1 MPGLMDPI
9 EVAGLHLRNRIVM
22 PPMASGRA
30 GPNGQANDDHVE
42 YHRLRAAAGTGLVI
56 VEHSYVLPVGRFSEG
71 QLGVDRDDDIPG
83 LARVATAIRAEGAV
97 ACLQLAHA
105 GATGSPAVAGRRPV
119 APSAVP
125 HPYGKGDVPDELSRD
140 DIAETVRAFG
150 DAAARAATA
159 GFQAV
164 EVHAAHGFLLCQ
176 FLSPL
181 TNRRGD
187 RYGGSEENRGRL
199 HCEVLAEVRRR
210 VGKDI
215 AIFIRLGADDETTGG
230 LTIDTTCRLAPRLVE
245 AGADLLDV
253 SGALQGAR
261 PAWHT
266 GPGYFVKYATA
277 LRKAVRLPVIA
288 VGGITEPAFAD
299 AVIREGRADLV
310 GIGRAMLRDPDWS
323 ARAIRELKASERY
336 RK

>member
-1 MPGLMDPI
+1 MPGLLEPI
-9 EVAGLHLRNRIVM
+9 EFAGLHLENRIVM

-30 GPNGQANDDHVE
+30 EPDGAATEDHVE
-42 YHRLRAAAGTGLVI
+42 YHRLRAAAGTAMII
-56 VEHSYVLPVGRFSEG
+56 VEHAYVLPIGRFNEG
-71 QLGVDRDDDIPG
+71 QLGVHQDAMVPG
-83 LARVATAIRAEGAV
+83 LAAIAAAIRAEGSV

-105 GATGSPAVAGRRPV
+105 GATGSPAVAGTHPV
-119 APSAVP
+119 APSAVA
-125 HPYGKGDVPDELSRD
+125 HPYGKGEVPDELSRD
-140 DIAETVRAFG
+140 GIAETVRAFG
-150 DAAARAATA
+150 DAAARAVAA

-187 RYGGSEENRGRL
+187 RYGGSDENRSRL

-210 VGKDI
+210 VGRDV
-215 AIFIRLGADDETTGG
+215 AILLRLGADDETTGG
-230 LTIDTTCRLAPRLVE
+230 LTIDVTCRTAPRLVE

-261 PAWHT
+261 PAWHA
-266 GPGYFVKYATA
+266 GQGYFVKYAEA
-277 LRKAVRLPVIA
+277 LKKVVQVPVL
-288 VGGITEPAFAD
+288 VTGGITEPAFAD

-310 GIGRAMLRDPDWS
+310 GVGRAMLRDPNW
-323 ARAIRELKASERY
+323 AAQATRELSA
-336 RK
+336 